1 MSNAQFLLHVD
12 ARHVSPYAMSAY
24 IALIEKGV
32 PFELR
37 HVDLRAA
44 EQREAHY
51 ARDSLTCRVPMLSH
65 GAFHLSESSAIA
77 EYLDELLPAPGYRA
91 LYPVDAQ
98 QRARARQIQAWL
110 RSDLAALRE
119 ARPTTAVFGPPLTT
133 PLPAAARDDAT
144 RLCALVE
151 ALLPPQA
158 TQLFDG
164 WSLVDSDI
172 ALMLQRLLNS
182 GEELPPRIADYAR
195 AQWQRPALQ
204 AWLALPRPL

>member
-1 MSNAQFLLHVD
+1 MSTAQFLLYVD

-24 IALIEKGV
+24 VALYEKGV

-65 GAFHLSESSAIA
+65 GEFHLSESSAIA

-91 LYPVDAQ
+91 LYPAHAQ

-110 RSDLAALRE
+110 RSDLGALRE

-133 PLPAAARDDAT
+133 PLPAAARDDAA
-144 RLCALVE
+144 RLCALLE
-151 ALLPPQA
+151 AVLPPGA
-158 TQLFDG
+158 SEVFDG
-164 WSLVDSDI
+164 WSLVDTDI
-172 ALMLQRLLNS
+172 ALMLQRLLNN
-182 GEELPPRIADYAR
+182 GDDLPPRIADYAR

-204 AWLALPRPL
+204 AWLVLPRTL